1 MTATSKPTVRDL
13 HEYDREARNMI
24 SGLSKEGRSS
34 LKEAGVMERILD
46 LIEKLIDVIVLRLL
60 KEYKRYGVKFYL

>member
-1 MTATSKPTVRDL
+1 
-13 HEYDREARNMI
+13 
-24 SGLSKEGRSS
+24 

-60 KEYKRYGVKFYL
+60 KEYKRYRVKFYL